1 MQRTGILKAK
11 EVMAEPLH
19 KFVLAPATL
28 LLLMPIVSSHTL
40 ALESSSQVKQNSTV
54 EDKID
59 VNRPVLDKWALVVG
73 ISKFKDDKIN
83 LKYAAKDAK
92 DFARFLITNQN
103 FSEDHVL
110 LLTDEKATR
119 ANVLGALGSQWLP
132 RLANPND
139 LVVLYFS
146 SHGSPAEAD
155 IGGVNYLIAHDT
167 DLSNLYATG
176 IPLQDLIRMIK
187 ARVHSDRVVIF
198 RDACHSGATSAEGK
212 GIYRVGNFDADTIA
226 QGTGQMVI
234 SSSQPSERSW
244 ESKNEDNGVFT
255 YHLMKALEEKG
266 TDTTIGE
273 AFDTLKENVETE
285 VLRDRATLQSPVM
298 KSKWQGADLIIGAK
312 PVKPRE
318 SLVFEPTESVR
329 QSDLQ
334 TEKKHYGVD
343 GEWQSNW
350 GKVTIEHP
358 SIKGDESVKIS
369 GYWYQAEKKQRGVIR
384 SGTYDPKT
392 RSLKFNY
399 WQSWNLSPGKA
410 TFKLSEDGT
419 RLEGNWKHFGLAG
432 GEWTMWREASGKTE
446 TKTD

>member
-146 SHGSPAEAD
+146 SHGSPA
-155 IGGVNYLIAHDT
+155 
-167 DLSNLYATG
+167 
-176 IPLQDLIRMIK
+176 
-187 ARVHSDRVVIF
+187 
-198 RDACHSGATSAEGK
+198 
-212 GIYRVGNFDADTIA
+212 
-226 QGTGQMVI
+226 
-234 SSSQPSERSW
+234 
-244 ESKNEDNGVFT
+244 
-255 YHLMKALEEKG
+255 
-266 TDTTIGE
+266 
-273 AFDTLKENVETE
+273 
-285 VLRDRATLQSPVM
+285 
-298 KSKWQGADLIIGAK
+298 
-312 PVKPRE
+312 
-318 SLVFEPTESVR
+318 
-329 QSDLQ
+329 
-334 TEKKHYGVD
+334 
-343 GEWQSNW
+343 
-350 GKVTIEHP
+350 
-358 SIKGDESVKIS
+358 
-369 GYWYQAEKKQRGVIR
+369 
-384 SGTYDPKT
+384 
-392 RSLKFNY
+392 
-399 WQSWNLSPGKA
+399 
-410 TFKLSEDGT
+410 
-419 RLEGNWKHFGLAG
+419 
-432 GEWTMWREASGKTE
+432 
-446 TKTD
+446 